1 MDLYV
6 QSKTGLPLLDKL
18 PGKNHSFHKVIESMW
33 VRKVQISL
41 RSFVMIGRYIQEMK
55 RTENVI
61 VMMFLISGDDEMMMG
76 LWRNKCKLLA
86 FYLWKHSE
94 RG

>member
-1 MDLYV
+1 
-6 QSKTGLPLLDKL
+6 
-18 PGKNHSFHKVIESMW
+18 
-33 VRKVQISL
+33 
-41 RSFVMIGRYIQEMK
+41 MIGRYIQEMK

-94 RG
+94 GGW